1 MMAVNAIHQRRRWAV
16 ASVGAIAAW
25 EDGLVQSVNL
35 QGSEQ
40 HPASPQTQHVQLKE
54 CKNAWLKRRS
64 LYWNASKPAC

>member
-35 QGSEQ
+35 QESEQ

-54 CKNAWLKRRS
+54 
-64 LYWNASKPAC
+64 